1 MIELNWTS
9 VLGAV
14 LLGVGAAWFFWVA
27 AVPFVKSVVSS
38 FLDKAT
44 LSPVTSG
51 DTDAPAPA
59 GVKAYLEMVALAAR
73 TADDKTKWEYAAKE
87 MTEAAVLRAEV
98 DRLAGGKT

>member
-1 MIELNWTS
+1 MIEINWTS
-9 VLGAV
+9 VLGVV
-14 LLGVGAAWFFWVA
+14 LIAAGALWAGAAKVL
-27 AVPFVKSVVSS
+27 PLLKSVPKV
-38 FLDKAT
+38 LPDLT
-44 LSPVTSG
+44 PSPVTSG

-59 GVKAYLEMVALAAR
+59 GVKAYLEMVAAAAR